1 MGPLVKL
8 LLKRLR
14 ALLEETGGIRVV
26 ITPLTDEAPLRRLTP
41 GRKALSYIT

>member
-14 ALLEETGGIRVV
+14 EVLEETGGISITVV
-26 ITPLTDEAPLRRLTP
+26 PITEARRLTP
-41 GRKALSYIT
+41 GRKAMTYIA